1 MSTKHRLQAYRG
13 LLQHYRSVF
22 NHAWSHRHDLKTGL
36 LQEHEAEFLPAAL
49 SLQERPV
56 SPGSRLTAKILMG
69 LVACTLLWSVL
80 GKIDI
85 IVNASGKII
94 ASGRTKTIASVDT
107 ASVHA
112 IHVMEGQAVKAGDV
126 LVELDTSETYAERD
140 KASGEAI
147 TATLQADRSQALI
160 DAVNTLTPPKLPK
173 RDNIPES
180 QWQAEQAHLD
190 GQYHDFRAKLAQIDS
205 DIQRYAIALP
215 LATQQAHDY
224 RDLAKDHDVS
234 LHAYLDKEQAR
245 IDLEGKLADAKD
257 QRAALITQTKKDA
270 YDALT
275 DGYKTASAAQQDKIK
290 AESHGRLLMLTAP
303 VDGTVQQ
310 VNVNTVG
317 GVVAAA
323 QPLMM
328 VVPKQNHIEI
338 EALLENKDIGFLE
351 EGQSAEVK
359 VDAYEYTKYGT
370 ITGKVTHVSH
380 DSIKDEQDPQNLQ
393 KLRYSVIVTLDKS
406 ALDVDGK
413 EMPLTPGMTVNVEV
427 KTGERRV
434 IEYVLSPLL
443 QHEHESLHER

>member
-1 MSTKHRLQAYRG
+1 MSVRHRLEAYRS
-13 LLQHYRSVF
+13 LIQHYRSVF
-22 NHAWSHRHDLKTGL
+22 AHAWTHRHDVKSGL

-49 SLQERPV
+49 ALQEKPI
-56 SPGSRLTAKILMG
+56 SPASRLAAKLLIG
-69 LVACTLLWSVL
+69 LVVCTLLWAVF

-94 ASGRTKTIASVDT
+94 PSSRTKTIASVDT

-112 IHVMEGQAVKAGDV
+112 IHVTEGQSVKAGDV
-126 LVELDTSETYAERD
+126 LVELDTSETNAERD
-140 KASGEAI
+140 KAAGEAM
-147 TATLQADRSQALI
+147 TATLQADRSAALI
-160 DAVNTLTPPKLPK
+160 LAVNTLTPPKLPK
-173 RDNIPES
+173 RVNIPEA
-180 QWQAEQAHLD
+180 QWQAEQEHLD
-190 GQYHDFRAKLAQIDS
+190 GQYRDFRAKLAQIDS

-234 LHAYLDKEQAR
+234 VHAYLDKEQAR

-275 DGYKTASAAQQDKIK
+275 DGNKTASAAEQDQLK
-290 AESHGRLLMLTAP
+290 AESHSRLLMLTAP

-310 VNVNTVG
+310 LNVNTVG
-317 GVVAAA
+317 GVVPAA

-328 VVPKQNHIEI
+328 VVPKQDHIEV

-351 EGQSAEVK
+351 EGQGAKVK

-370 ITGKVTHVSH
+370 ISGKVTHVSH
-380 DSIKDEQDPQNLQ
+380 DSIKDEQDPQ

-406 ALDVDGK
+406 ALSVDGK
-413 EMPLTPGMTVNVEV
+413 EMPLTPGMTVNVEI